1 MKDNVIIYK
10 FAKKLFCSAAKESL
24 SKFAPIL
31 YSRRFMLRK
40 KEVYNGS
47 KLELYTLINFQLR
60 LCQYI
65 CFFIILMCQ
74 VLVDKQMCFGIH
86 HYLQN
91 TFCSRKNYDLLLL
104 DELAF

>member
-40 KEVYNGS
+40 KEVRL
-47 KLELYTLINFQLR
+47 LELYTVINFQLR
-60 LCQYI
+60 LLSVHL
-65 CFFIILMCQ
+65 FFYNSD
-74 VLVDKQMCFGIH
+74 VPSVG
-86 HYLQN
+86 
-91 TFCSRKNYDLLLL
+91 
-104 DELAF
+104 

>member
-1 MKDNVIIYK
+1 MKDNIIIYK

-47 KLELYTLINFQLR
+47 KLELYTVINFQLR
-60 LCQYI
+60 LLSVHL
-65 CFFIILMCQ
+65 FFYNSD
-74 VLVDKQMCFGIH
+74 VPSVG
-86 HYLQN
+86 
-91 TFCSRKNYDLLLL
+91 
-104 DELAF
+104 

>member
-10 FAKKLFCSAAKESL
+10 FAKKLFCSATKESL

-31 YSRRFMLRK
+31 YSRLFMLRK

-60 LCQYI
+60 LLSVHM
-65 CFFIILMCQ
+65 FFYNSD
-74 VLVDKQMCFGIH
+74 VPSVD
-86 HYLQN
+86 
-91 TFCSRKNYDLLLL
+91 
-104 DELAF
+104 